1 MKIAVL
7 GATGWVGGNIV
18 EEARARGMEV
28 VALSRNLPE
37 QSSQGIEARAF
48 DVTDSGADLAAAVR
62 GCDALVVAVGG
73 RAEGNHDMVPEAA
86 RRLLEQLPATDTR
99 RLVWVG
105 GAGSLEVAP
114 GVQLVSS
121 PDFPDEYRA
130 EALAQGQALEVFRGY
145 TGNVKWTFVSPAA
158 DLFPGEKQGHYRVGG
173 DQLLV
178 DGEGLSRISVADYA
192 LALVDE
198 LENGKYPGQ
207 RIGVAY

>member
-18 EEARARGMEV
+18 KEAKTRGMEV
-28 VALSRNLPE
+28 VALSRTAPE
-37 QSSQGIEARAF
+37 HSQEGVEVRTF
-48 DVTDSGADLAAAVR
+48 DVTDSGAGLAEAVR
-62 GCDALVVAVGG
+62 GCDALVVAIGG
-73 RAEGNHDMVPEAA
+73 RALGNHEVVPTAA
-86 RRLLEQLPATDTR
+86 ARLLEQLPATGCQ

-114 GVQLVSS
+114 GVQLLSS
-121 PDFPDEYRA
+121 PDFPDEFRA
-130 EALAQGQALEVFRGY
+130 EAQAQGEALELFRNY
-145 TGNVKWTFVSPAA
+145 TGTVNWTFVSPAA
-158 DLFPGEKQGHYRVGG
+158 DLFPGDKQGHYRVGG
-173 DQLLV
+173 DQLLA

-198 LENGKYPGQ
+198 VENGKYPDQ